1 MSTQKNQSSDN
12 PIRIFL
18 TDLGTTTRTVTI
30 PLLTELSELFKKH
43 GIKFATYGSVFDML
57 KFLES
62 RGCVSITEKDT
73 GEYEITGL
81 YNYGK

>member
-1 MSTQKNQSSDN
+1 MHTQKNQSSDN

-18 TDLGTTTRTVTI
+18 TELGTSTRTVTI
-30 PLLTELSELFKKH
+30 PLLAELAELFKRH
-43 GIKFATYGSVFDML
+43 GVTFATYGSVFDML

-62 RGCVSITEKDT
+62 RGCVNITEKDT

-81 YNYGK
+81 YNYGI

>member
-1 MSTQKNQSSDN
+1 MLTQKNPSSDN

-18 TDLGTTTRTVTI
+18 VDLGTSTKTVTI
-30 PLLTELSELFKKH
+30 PLLTELSDLFKLH

-62 RGCVSITEKDT
+62 RGCIVITPKDT

>member
-12 PIRIFL
+12 PIKIFL
-18 TDLGTTTRTVTI
+18 TDLGTSTKTVTI
-30 PLLTELSELFKKH
+30 PLLSELSQLFKKY
-43 GIKFATYGSVFDML
+43 GVTFATYGSVFEML

-62 RGCVSITEKDT
+62 RGCVTITEKDT